1 FEPSTTHHTYFPSLA
16 FAGLFCIR
24 TTPGAYQP
32 QSLSGGAYGVVSVTF
47 SVGRSLPGVGSP
59 TQRNVTMF
67 GIFGKKSPQ
76 SGNGN

>member
-1 FEPSTTHHTYFPSLA
+1 MRAFFVSAPRPAHTNHRA
-16 FAGLFCIR
+16 FRG
-24 TTPGAYQP
+24 
-32 QSLSGGAYGVVSVTF
+32 GGAYGVVSVTF

>member
-1 FEPSTTHHTYFPSLA
+1 TYFPVSLLRA
-16 FAGLFCIR
+16 FFVSAPCPAHTNHRAFR
-24 TTPGAYQP
+24 
-32 QSLSGGAYGVVSVTF
+32 GGAYGVVSVTF

>member
-1 FEPSTTHHTYFPSLA
+1 M
-16 FAGLFCIR
+16 
-24 TTPGAYQP
+24 
-32 QSLSGGAYGVVSVTF
+32 VSVTF